1 MMTHKEFFD
10 VWAMRRPGHVVC
22 GDRRRAGVSPGDDL
36 ELDRRRPINLTT
48 PTRTN
53 KRSCRLTRF
62 RVRRAPI
69 TATANA
75 LGLGDADAALGR

>member
-1 MMTHKEFFD
+1 MSYVEI
-10 VWAMRRPGHVVC
+10 
-22 GDRRRAGVSPGDDL
+22 GDELGYHRATILNWIGAG
-36 ELDRRRPINLTT
+36 PINLTT